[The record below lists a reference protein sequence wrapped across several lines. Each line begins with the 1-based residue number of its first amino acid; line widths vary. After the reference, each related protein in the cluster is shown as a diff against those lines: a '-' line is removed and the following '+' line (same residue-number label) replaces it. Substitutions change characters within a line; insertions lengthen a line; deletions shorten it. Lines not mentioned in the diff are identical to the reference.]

1 MRKLKMNRSA
11 KGGHG
16 RVCIMETKAFSFTH
30 HHQGVCGRHGT
41 EEECVT
47 SGGLAESPD
56 GTGVSGPISESEVA
70 SEALSVVGRLNS
82 TYEAWRKPRDRATG
96 DRSGLGKAADEDG
109 RDEKGNQMSK
119 GEGGRNSSLSEKPV
133 RPHLRRLAD
142 WINPTGAKKVHS
154 LIDKV
159 YKRKNLEMAW
169 EKVKENRGSGGV
181 DGQNLEAFEAQQHQ
195 QLDRL
200 HRELKEETYQPLPV
214 RQHPIPKRDKPG
226 EYRMLGIP
234 TIYDRVCQQALL
246 NRLEPIFEPIFDD
259 ANFGYRR
266 GRSTKDALRK
276 IWKEI
281 QSGSEWIVDAD
292 LRDFFGSVDQEKL
305 LTLVAQRVADGR
317 VLRLVKAMLKAGSYG
332 KGQLFSSERGT
343 PQGGVVS
350 PVLSNVLRTPFDRE
364 MRLKGYQLTRY
375 ADDWVITCKSAAE
388 ARAAVDAADRI
399 LKQLGVELHPQ
410 KTRIVHVQHGFEFL
424 GYKIKR
430 GRRKLQLPK
439 SKIRSQARQGAL
451 YAYPKEKSI
460 RRFMERVRQRTK
472 RKIPLKTKELI
483 AELNPLLRGW
493 GEYYKRAHVRSLFHR
508 LDGWIVRR
516 IWSHRYKRWR
526 NAGWKRMPRQTLY
539 REYGLVNLIDLIP
552 SLASRKTAS
561 S

>member
-1 MRKLKMNRSA
+1 
-11 KGGHG
+11 
-16 RVCIMETKAFSFTH
+16 
-30 HHQGVCGRHGT
+30 
-41 EEECVT
+41 
-47 SGGLAESPD
+47 
-56 GTGVSGPISESEVA
+56 
-70 SEALSVVGRLNS
+70 
-82 TYEAWRKPRDRATG
+82 
-96 DRSGLGKAADEDG
+96 
-109 RDEKGNQMSK
+109 MSK
-119 GEGGRNSSLSEKPV
+119 DERGRNSSFSEKPV
-133 RPHLRRLAD
+133 RSRPRRLVD

-169 EKVKENRGSGGV
+169 EKVKENRGSGGI
-181 DGQNLEAFEAQQHQ
+181 DGQSLETFEAQLNQ

-200 HRELKEETYQPLPV
+200 HRELKEDTYQPQPV

-234 TIYDRVCQQALL
+234 AIYDRVCQQALF

-259 ANFGYRR
+259 ASFGYRR

-292 LRDFFGSVDQEKL
+292 LRDFFGSVDHGKL
-305 LTLVAQRVADGR
+305 LTLVAQQVADGR
-317 VLRLVKAMLKAGSYG
+317 VLRLIKAMLKAGSYG
-332 KGQLFSSERGT
+332 QGRLFPSERGT

-350 PVLSNVLRTPFDRE
+350 PVLSNILLTPFDRE
-364 MRLKGYQLTRY
+364 MRLRRYQLTRY

-388 ARAAVDAADRI
+388 ARSAVDAAHRI

-410 KTRIVHVQHGFEFL
+410 KTRIVHVRDGFEFL

-430 GRRKLQLPK
+430 GKKKLYLPA

-460 RRFMERVRQRTK
+460 RRFMDQVRQRTK
-472 RKIPLKTKELI
+472 RRIPLKTKELI

-493 GEYYKRAHVRSLFHR
+493 GEYYKRAHVRLLFNR
-508 LDGWIVRR
+508 LDRWIIRR
-516 IWSHRYKRWR
+516 IWSHRYKHWR
-526 NAGWKRMPRQTLY
+526 NAGWKRLPSRVLY
-539 REYGLVNLIDLIP
+539 REHGLVNLVRLIP
-552 SLASRKTAS
+552 SLAFQQTES